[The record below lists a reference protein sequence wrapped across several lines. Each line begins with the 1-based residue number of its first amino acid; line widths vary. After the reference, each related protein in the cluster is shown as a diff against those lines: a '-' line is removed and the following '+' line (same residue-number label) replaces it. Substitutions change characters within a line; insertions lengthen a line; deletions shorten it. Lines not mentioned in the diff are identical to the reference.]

1 MIEAEG
7 DSDWDARTEG
17 DKMGSATRLWQVKAE
32 VHLSIPSGEE
42 ADFRTAAATSQS
54 AFDTTVANSS
64 GLASAVKS
72 FYSGLPAAV
81 KATLREAAKVLP

>member
-1 MIEAEG
+1 MIGDEG

-17 DKMGSATRLWQVKAE
+17 DKMGTATRLWQIKAE

-42 ADFRTAAATSQS
+42 ADFRTAADTSQAS
-54 AFDTTVANSS
+54 FDTAVANS
-64 GLASAVKS
+64 GLSSAVKS
-72 FYSGLPAAV
+72 FYSGLSATV